1 MPDLEDLVED
11 GFKAARKISGKA
23 YRAYKKSGK
32 SRSKD
37 KRSTAEKKRDAMVWR
52 IRREVRGRIGVMAA
66 LPFLT
71 IAPLVTNLIS
81 SQIGDV
87 IFVAGAMAAFAYGLY
102 ELRRGLATEADELA
116 AEAISE
122 EPPETVSGPHKL
134 IGLVLLSLGMASF
147 AVAAGQS
154 FGGVLGFGGLTFAAG
169 VLSVRPRGL
178 FGRSQRRTDPQPKLD
193 QDILDSPLGAA
204 LVRASDKLHVLYDG
218 AVKIKDEGVRGRA
231 LAVHSAAQDVIDELY
246 EDPKDLP
253 KARRFLV
260 TYLDGA
266 IDLVHKYLGQV
277 ERGATSDLRAKLSQT
292 LETMTETFDLQLQK
306 LRADEAMDLD
316 VTMDV
321 LETQMK
327 KEGVL

>member
-1 MPDLEDLVED
+1 MPDLEDMAEK
-11 GFKAARKISGKA
+11 GFEAARKISGKA
-23 YRAYKKSGK
+23 YRAYKQSGK
-32 SRSKD
+32 SKSKD
-37 KRSTAEKKRDAMVWR
+37 KRSKAEKKRDAMVWR
-52 IRREVRGRIGVMAA
+52 IRREVRGRIGAMAA
-66 LPFLT
+66 LPFLA
-71 IAPLVTNLIS
+71 IAPLVINLAQ

-87 IFVAGAMAAFAYGLY
+87 ILLAGTMAAFAYGLY

-122 EPPETVSGPHKL
+122 APPETVSGPHKL
-134 IGLVLLSLGMASF
+134 IGLVLLSLGMTSF
-147 AVAAGQS
+147 ALAANQG
-154 FGGVLGFGGLTFAAG
+154 FLAALGFGGLTFAAG

-178 FGRSQRRTDPQPKLD
+178 LGRSQRRSDPQPKLD
-193 QDILDSPLGAA
+193 RDVLDSPLGAA
-204 LVRASDKLHVLYDG
+204 LTRAADKLHELYDG
-218 AVKIKDEGVRGRA
+218 AVKIRDEGLRGRA
-231 LAVHSAAQDVIDELY
+231 LAVHSAAQDVVDELY

-266 IDLVHKYLGQV
+266 VDVVQKYLGQA
-277 ERGATSDLRAKLSQT
+277 ERGASPDLRAKLSQT
-292 LETMTETFDLQLQK
+292 LDTMTQTFDLQLQK

-327 KEGVL
+327 REGVL